1 MGAGYI
7 SLLIVTAPG
16 LTCRAPRALTTAAA
30 RWGRAAG
37 TAGTDRAKPV
47 SRAAGSPAEGSPGAE
62 EAKELSCVS

>member
-7 SLLIVTAPG
+7 SLLVITAPG
-16 LTCRAPRALTTAAA
+16 LACRAPHALMTAAA
-30 RWGRAAG
+30 CWGQAAG
-37 TAGTDRAKPV
+37 TAGTDHAKPV